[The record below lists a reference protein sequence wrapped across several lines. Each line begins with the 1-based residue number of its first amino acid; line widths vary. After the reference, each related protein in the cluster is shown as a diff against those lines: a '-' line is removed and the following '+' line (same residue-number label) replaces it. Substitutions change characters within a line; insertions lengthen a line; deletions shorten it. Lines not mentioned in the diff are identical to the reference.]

1 LSPTSFSL
9 KNGESRTFT
18 GVVPG
23 AGYGVSES
31 SVPPNWNL
39 TNATCD
45 DGSPIGNIDVSA
57 GETVTCTFKNTLVS
71 PGPPRLIVIKHVVHN
86 ASTNNRAADFSI
98 TVSGTAV
105 SGGTTTFPGAEAPG
119 TTVAVSSGTYT
130 VTESGPAGFSAT
142 FAGDCTNVTI
152 ADGETK
158 TCTITNTAFR
168 PAPATFCSKAPV
180 TSLLTSSRFANNKG
194 IDNLVRVD
202 LGESIQAAVD
212 AATAT

>member
-1 LSPTSFSL
+1 
-9 KNGESRTFT
+9 
-18 GVVPG
+18 
-23 AGYGVSES
+23 
-31 SVPPNWNL
+31 
-39 TNATCD
+39 
-45 DGSPIGNIDVSA
+45 NIA
-57 GETVTCTFKNTLVS
+57 NT
-71 PGPPRLIVIKHVVHN
+71 HTH
-86 ASTNNRAADFSI
+86 AADFSI
-98 TVSGTAV
+98 TTSGTAV
-105 SGGTTTFPGAEAPG
+105 AAVTPTSPVPEAPV
-119 TTVAVSSGTYT
+119 TTVSLSAGTYT
-130 VTESGPAGFSAT
+130 VTESGPANLSAT

-152 ADGETK
+152 ADGQTK